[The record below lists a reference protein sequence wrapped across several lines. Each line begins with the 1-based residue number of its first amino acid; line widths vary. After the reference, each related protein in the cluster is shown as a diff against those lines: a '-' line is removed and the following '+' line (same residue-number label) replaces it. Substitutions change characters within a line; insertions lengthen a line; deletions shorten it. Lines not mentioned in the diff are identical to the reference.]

1 MVASAGTKKSQ
12 AWDAAWGSLGVTMDG
27 TGKPQSSPLL
37 PYKRGMPLIK
47 YLGLPLEFVDEEAT
61 QFADKGRF
69 LKCIL
74 LTIGEILAKFLASFR
89 CKIKTLNSKCLLSRS
104 GVGV

>member
-1 MVASAGTKKSQ
+1 MVGSAGAKKSQ
-12 AWDAAWGSLGVTMDG
+12 AWDAAWGSLGVTMDE
-27 TGKPQSSPLL
+27 TGKVQSSPLL

-74 LTIGEILAKFLASFR
+74 LTIGEILVSFH
-89 CKIKTLNSKCLLSRS
+89 CKIETLYFLLPLE
-104 GVGV
+104 

>member
-12 AWDAAWGSLGVTMDG
+12 AWDAAWGSLGVTMDE
-27 TGKPQSSPLL
+27 TGKLQSSPLL

-47 YLGLPLEFVDEEAT
+47 YLGLPLEFVDEDAM

-74 LTIGEILAKFLASFR
+74 LTIGEILASFH
-89 CKIKTLNSKCLLSRS
+89 CKITTLINNSKCLLSRA

>member
-1 MVASAGTKKSQ
+1 MVASDGTKKSQ

-27 TGKPQSSPLL
+27 SGKPQSSPLL

-69 LKCIL
+69 FKCIL
-74 LTIGEILAKFLASFR
+74 LTIGEILASFH
-89 CKIKTLNSKCLLSRS
+89 CKITTLISKCLLSRA